1 MTVEILDS
9 QPGGTAPLRVNF
21 ENVVKQ
27 GLLYKKGTI
36 LRLYNNECMFY
47 LEKRRDGCGPF
58 LKFGPKR
65 KSLTT
70 CVDLG
75 CFLNTPSGPLQ
86 EKPKVFL
93 IRTPGSRTKF
103 KIITTGSKLSLK
115 ANTKGE
121 REEWIR
127 RIAEVIR
134 EGVGEEG
141 AVIENDDGTIDELTL
156 KPSLTKKK
164 QLSG

>member
-1 MTVEILDS
+1 MMTVEILDS
-9 QPGGTAPLRVNF
+9 QPGGTVPIRVNF

-47 LEKRRDGCGPF
+47 LERRRDGFGPY

-75 CFLNTPSGPLQ
+75 CFFNTPAGPL
-86 EKPKVFL
+86 
-93 IRTPGSRTKF
+93 
-103 KIITTGSKLSLK
+103 
-115 ANTKGE
+115 
-121 REEWIR
+121 
-127 RIAEVIR
+127 
-134 EGVGEEG
+134 
-141 AVIENDDGTIDELTL
+141 
-156 KPSLTKKK
+156 
-164 QLSG
+164 